1 MNRDETKK
9 EKKSSSTSSIRFDN
23 IWLLLVPAL
32 PVRYIFSDAIPSR
45 SEKIRE
51 TVVLSLIN
59 VALPTFD
66 VYSDLWVGIKFFMG
80 SRRHPLCDDKYEEV
94 KERIRCYYEEAPIE
108 NMTYTPHLCWG
119 TMMFMPYILNYLI
132 CWYVWAT
139 TDKRKAVTW
148 IAVLLS
154 FYPQYIACKII
165 YQIWVNPMRGLQ
177 KKRNLERNLIQM
189 EVFYEAVPS
198 TMVMTYVTVKATG
211 GPLIE
216 GQELIFKWYDP
227 ESAIL
232 FFVAFT
238 TSIFTST
245 LGLAKS
251 LKVGPCR
258 ILPEQKK
265 CLGGYLSPRFIL
277 IFFACGLTLIS
288 KGFALAA
295 AVEGSCDPPAGA
307 IGAGAAV
314 AISLFFLP
322 GFLIGLVGCWHQGI
336 LKTFLAQPSVFFLP
350 VFSYF
355 TCASSNSKACCGR
368 EKTDDGRTGEVE
380 STAEETY
387 VAFSP
392 KSTAVN
398 AAVSIVGVLVYAFI
412 LPKLSKSGDQI
423 CFEEVYVG
431 GGLPCY
437 FLGLFLTLV
446 ATFLDQ
452 CNISCSCS
460 CLDLQPLEFAALLP
474 TSPQTPY
481 ILIQTEDSALPLSM
495 DQSNLE
501 ANF

>member
-1 MNRDETKK
+1 MPSISEQLKET
-9 EKKSSSTSSIRFDN
+9 
-23 IWLLLVPAL
+23 A
-32 PVRYIFSDAIPSR
+32 
-45 SEKIRE
+45 
-51 TVVLSLIN
+51 VLSLLNIL
-59 VALPTFD
+59 LPTFD
-66 VYSDLWVGIKFFMG
+66 VFSDLAVSIEFFRG
-80 SRRHPLCDDKYEEV
+80 SRRNPLCDELYEDITD
-94 KERIRCYYEEAPIE
+94 RIKCYYNDSIPTS
-108 NMTYTPHLCWG
+108 NVTYTPQPTWG
-119 TMMFMPYILNYLI
+119 SMMLLPFLLNYLI

-139 TDKRKAVTW
+139 TDKRKVVTW
-148 IAVLLS
+148 VAPLLS
-154 FYPQYIACKII
+154 FYPQFIASKV
-165 YQIWVNPMRGLQ
+165 IWLIWTDPGKGLQ
-177 KKRNLERNLIQM
+177 MKRKLERNLVQM
-189 EVFYEAVPS
+189 ETFYEAVPS
-198 TMVMTYVTVKATG
+198 TMVCTYVMVKATG
-211 GPLIE
+211 GPLVD
-216 GQELIFKWYDP
+216 GQELIFEWYDP
-227 ESAIL
+227 GKSIL
-232 FFVAFT
+232 FFVAYA

-258 ILPEQKK
+258 ILPEQKRF
-265 CLGGYLSPRFIL
+265 LHGYLSPRFTL
-277 IFFACGLTLIS
+277 VFFACGLTLIS

-368 EKTDDGRTGEVE
+368 EKTDGGRSGEVE
-380 STAEETY
+380 ITKEETY

-437 FLGLFLTLV
+437 FLGLLLTLV

-452 CNISCSCS
+452 CNISCS

-481 ILIQTEDSALPLSM
+481 ILIQTEDSALPPSI
-495 DQSNLE
+495 DQYNLE
-501 ANF
+501 ANV